1 MALLGRNWLTG
12 YENPLVRL
20 YRIRVRHAVII
31 CLPFWFV
38 LLWYTVLPLSEH
50 YSYNHA
56 YGYDQ
61 PLTWEIFHLRLSD
74 QLHRDWRRFTLP
86 QVSRKARIPTFELF
100 LSNSQLASLDRDAPP
115 KEGKGKY
122 AVGVVRRNN
131 RDLKARLRYRGLKH
145 WNWNYAQKSWK
156 VRLDDELVRGQQ
168 TFSFINPVNPVPFAE
183 QIILDIARNNG
194 LLTPDFFPIR
204 LMLNKAYMG
213 VYWFMGQPDEF
224 LLRRNDRFPG
234 SIYSGNRAESV
245 EKNGDSSLFYR
256 AKYWKKPG
264 SRLAEAKP
272 DKSDLQQLLDMIWK
286 ADAAR
291 FASFAH
297 DASPYRVAVRA
308 RELETLLSAELAS
321 DPYWDAYS
329 LLPEV
334 SRYFRQWVRPMN
346 HELLNLA
353 LESMLAVFRKRAGF
367 LQDRL
372 LAPAVDAR
380 LLRGSDAWDRLS
392 VVVDGASSLR
402 LKHVRMTFAGT
413 CETSPSLLADAN
425 EDGRAQPGET
435 SWEGTEVTPGLSLSP
450 GLVLEPLPSPSAA
463 RGRVSMAT
471 QARRYDFLV
480 LHGGG
485 CRLARLSVELVH
497 ELTDRTQVL
506 ELAPQDATAP
516 MLADLARIPG
526 PTACTPLAGVA
537 EPGRRSVHPW
547 CLPTD
552 PTGPVVFGPGE
563 VRVDTERVFWPG
575 QPVTIRPGTRFLL
588 APGAS
593 MIFFDRLTA
602 VGTAAQPIRFE
613 RAGDAAWGGLTLQGP
628 GTRGS
633 TFSHVTITG
642 GSKPAD
648 RLTELPGMIN
658 VHDTAEIEFSDCLIG
673 HNTGSDNALH
683 AAYVEHLKIVR
694 LRAEHCP
701 ADALDLEFVQGE
713 VLDSTI
719 FRTGDECLDLMGTRL
734 RVDRVQLL
742 GCGGNALS
750 AGERSDVRIS
760 AAVIVGGDTGLLA
773 KNNSDITCSS
783 SIIYRT
789 VAGVRVE
796 KKQER
801 YSGASRIIGDE
812 LYVLRSGIGY
822 VGPQSRFNWSGA
834 GPSFETPEP
843 ARLTGLF
850 PGLTTGEQL
859 LEKLEALFVKVQP

>member
-297 DASPYRVAVRA
+297 
-308 RELETLLSAELAS
+308 
-321 DPYWDAYS
+321 
-329 LLPEV
+329 
-334 SRYFRQWVRPMN
+334 
-346 HELLNLA
+346 
-353 LESMLAVFRKRAGF
+353 
-367 LQDRL
+367 
-372 LAPAVDAR
+372 
-380 LLRGSDAWDRLS
+380 
-392 VVVDGASSLR
+392 
-402 LKHVRMTFAGT
+402 
-413 CETSPSLLADAN
+413 
-425 EDGRAQPGET
+425 
-435 SWEGTEVTPGLSLSP
+435 
-450 GLVLEPLPSPSAA
+450 
-463 RGRVSMAT
+463 
-471 QARRYDFLV
+471 
-480 LHGGG
+480 
-485 CRLARLSVELVH
+485 
-497 ELTDRTQVL
+497 
-506 ELAPQDATAP
+506 
-516 MLADLARIPG
+516 
-526 PTACTPLAGVA
+526 
-537 EPGRRSVHPW
+537 
-547 CLPTD
+547 
-552 PTGPVVFGPGE
+552 
-563 VRVDTERVFWPG
+563 
-575 QPVTIRPGTRFLL
+575 
-588 APGAS
+588 
-593 MIFFDRLTA
+593 
-602 VGTAAQPIRFE
+602 
-613 RAGDAAWGGLTLQGP
+613 
-628 GTRGS
+628 
-633 TFSHVTITG
+633 
-642 GSKPAD
+642 
-648 RLTELPGMIN
+648 
-658 VHDTAEIEFSDCLIG
+658 
-673 HNTGSDNALH
+673 
-683 AAYVEHLKIVR
+683 EHL
-694 LRAEHCP
+694 
-701 ADALDLEFVQGE
+701 D
-713 VLDSTI
+713 
-719 FRTGDECLDLMGTRL
+719 
-734 RVDRVQLL
+734 
-742 GCGGNALS
+742 
-750 AGERSDVRIS
+750 
-760 AAVIVGGDTGLLA
+760 
-773 KNNSDITCSS
+773 
-783 SIIYRT
+783 
-789 VAGVRVE
+789 
-796 KKQER
+796 
-801 YSGASRIIGDE
+801 
-812 LYVLRSGIGY
+812 
-822 VGPQSRFNWSGA
+822 
-834 GPSFETPEP
+834 
-843 ARLTGLF
+843 
-850 PGLTTGEQL
+850 
-859 LEKLEALFVKVQP
+859 